1 MKNVVVLR
9 IKKMGQLAMEVLSTI
24 FQNLKKID
32 LIEVSAVCKKWYNVV
47 RTTAF
52 CSKIKETN
60 QIFTTEIGS

>member
-1 MKNVVVLR
+1 MD
-9 IKKMGQLAMEVLSTI
+9 QLAMEVLSTI

>member
-1 MKNVVVLR
+1 
-9 IKKMGQLAMEVLSTI
+9 MEVLSTI

-47 RTTAF
+47 RATAF